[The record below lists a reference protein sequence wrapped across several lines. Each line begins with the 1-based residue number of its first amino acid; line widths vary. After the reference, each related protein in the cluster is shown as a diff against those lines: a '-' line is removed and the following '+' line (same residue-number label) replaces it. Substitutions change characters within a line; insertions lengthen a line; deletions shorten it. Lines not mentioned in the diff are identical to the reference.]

1 MNWRETLR
9 PRRDQLSNCV
19 RAADRKRHAS
29 QLRQRHSREKRCAW
43 LLATP
48 PVNFTSMDAE
58 SIGSR
63 LQRHEL
69 RLGPFIKIVRK
80 KDDIGICTVDLR
92 IFAGLES
99 GYFLQLCRRPDEHR
113 HVIA

>member
-1 MNWRETLR
+1 
-9 PRRDQLSNCV
+9 
-19 RAADRKRHAS
+19 
-29 QLRQRHSREKRCAW
+29 
-43 LLATP
+43 
-48 PVNFTSMDAE
+48 MDAE

-92 IFAGLES
+92 IFEGLES
-99 GYFLQLCRRPDEHR
+99 GYFLQLCRRPL
-113 HVIA
+113 